1 MSVNETNQSNQIMP
15 LKQSVKPLTNEELLS
30 VAPSIFSEN
39 PIEGVSDKYAFVP
52 TYKLLDTF
60 RDAGYYPIMASESKV
75 RDEENQGYQKHI
87 IQFRSL
93 ENLLRPNAKDE
104 YEDIVLTNSHNRTSS
119 FIVDLAI
126 FRIVCSNM
134 LVVPSKS
141 FVHTSIVHVGF
152 TQEKVKN
159 AIDEVTSY
167 IPKIKEQVS
176 IFKSIYLTN
185 AEMQMLANA
194 AIDIRFDTNTHY
206 IKADELLKVNY
217 EEDEVNTLWSA
228 YNRIQESMIRGGV
241 KMKNL
246 VTNKNFTSKA
256 INGIDATIK
265 FNKELFSAVEQVAQL
280 KCDGYLVA

>member
-1 MSVNETNQSNQIMP
+1 MSLNPINKT
-15 LKQSVKPLTNEELLS
+15 VKPLSNDELFN

-39 PIEGVSDKYAFVP
+39 PIETVSDKYAFVP
-52 TYKLLDTF
+52 THKLLDIF
-60 RDAGYYPIMASESKV
+60 RDAGYYPIMASESKA
-75 RDEENQGYQKHI
+75 REENQGYQKHI

-141 FVHTSIVHVGF
+141 FVHHSIVHVGF
-152 TQEKVKN
+152 NKNKVKN
-159 AIDEVTSY
+159 AIAEVTSY
-167 IPKIKEQVS
+167 MPKIKELVAT
-176 IFKSIYLTN
+176 FKSIHLTK
-185 AEMQMLANA
+185 AEEQMLANA

-206 IKADELLKVNY
+206 IEADELLKVNY
-217 EEDEVNTLWSA
+217 EEDNVPTLWSA
-228 YNRIQESMIRGGV
+228 YNRIQEAMIRGGV

-246 VTNKNFTSKA
+246 ITNKTFTSKA

-265 FNKELFSAVEQVAQL
+265 FNKELFEAVQQVALL
-280 KCDGYLVA
+280 KTDYKAVA

>member
-1 MSVNETNQSNQIMP
+1 MSVNKINKT
-15 LKQSVKPLTNEELLS
+15 VKPLSNDELFK
-30 VAPSIFSEN
+30 VAPSIFSES
-39 PIEGVSDKYAFVP
+39 PIEIVSDKYSFVP

-60 RDAGYYPIMASESKV
+60 REAGYYPIMASESKA
-75 RDEENQGYQKHI
+75 REENQGYQKHI
-87 IQFRSL
+87 IHFRSL

-104 YEDIVLTNSHNRTSS
+104 YADIILTNSHNRTSS
-119 FIVDLAI
+119 FMVDLAI

-141 FVHTSIVHVGF
+141 FVHASIVHVGF

-159 AIDEVTSY
+159 AINEVTSY
-167 IPKIKEQVS
+167 MPKIKEIVAT
-176 IFKSIYLTN
+176 FKSISLTK
-185 AEMQMLANA
+185 AEEQMLANA

-217 EEDEVNTLWSA
+217 EEDYVPTLWSA
-228 YNRIQESMIRGGV
+228 YNRIQEAMIRGGV

-246 VTNKNFTSKA
+246 ITNKTFTSKA

-265 FNKELFSAVEQVAQL
+265 FNKELFEAVEQVALL
-280 KCDGYLVA
+280 KSDSKMVA

>member
-1 MSVNETNQSNQIMP
+1 MSVNPIN
-15 LKQSVKPLTNEELLS
+15 KRVKPLSNEELFDI
-30 VAPSIFSEN
+30 APSIFSEN

-60 RDAGYYPIMASESKV
+60 RDSGYYPINAGESKV

-119 FIVDLAI
+119 FIVDLAV

-152 TQEKVKN
+152 TEDKVKN
-159 AIDEVTSY
+159 AIKEVTSY
-167 IPKIKEQVS
+167 MPKIKEEVAK
-176 IFKSIYLTN
+176 FKSIYLTS
-185 AEMQMLANA
+185 AEEKMLANA

-206 IKADELLKVNY
+206 IEADELLKVNY
-217 EEDEVNTLWSA
+217 EEDYVPTLWSA
-228 YNRIQESMIRGGV
+228 YNRIQEAMIRGGV

-246 VTNKNFTSKA
+246 VTGKNFTSKA

-265 FNKELFSAVEQVAQL
+265 FNKELFEIVQNVALL
-280 KCDGYLVA
+280 KTNYKSVA

>member
-1 MSVNETNQSNQIMP
+1 MSVNQII
-15 LKQSVKPLTNEELLS
+15 KTVKPLSNEALFK
-30 VAPSIFSEN
+30 VAPSIFSES

-52 TYKLLDTF
+52 THKLLDIF

-134 LVVPSKS
+134 LVIPSKS
-141 FVHTSIVHVGF
+141 FVHHSIVHVGF

-159 AIDEVTSY
+159 AIAEVTSY
-167 IPKIKEQVS
+167 MPKIKEIVAN
-176 IFKSIYLTN
+176 FKSIHLTK
-185 AEMQMLANA
+185 AEEQMLANA

-217 EEDEVNTLWSA
+217 EEDYVPTLWSA
-228 YNRIQESMIRGGV
+228 YNRIQEAMIRGGV

-246 VTNKNFTSKA
+246 ITNKTFTSKA

-265 FNKELFSAVEQVAQL
+265 FNKELFEAVEQVALL
-280 KCDGYLVA
+280 KSNHNLAA

>member
-1 MSVNETNQSNQIMP
+1 MSVNPINKT
-15 LKQSVKPLTNEELLS
+15 VKPLSNDELLKF
-30 VAPSIFSEN
+30 APSIFSEN

-52 TYKLLDTF
+52 TFKLLDTF
-60 RDAGYYPIMASESKV
+60 RNAGYYPINAGESKV
-75 RDEENQGYQKHI
+75 RDEASEGYQKHI

-119 FIVDLAI
+119 FIVDLAV

-152 TQEKVKN
+152 TEQKVKN
-159 AIDEVTSY
+159 AIKEVTSY
-167 IPKIKEQVS
+167 MPKIKEEVAK
-176 IFKSIYLTN
+176 FKSIYLTS
-185 AEMQMLANA
+185 AEEQMLANA

-206 IKADELLKVNY
+206 IEADELLKVNY
-217 EEDEVNTLWSA
+217 EEDYVPTLWSA
-228 YNRIQESMIRGGV
+228 YNRIQEAMIRGGV

-246 VTNKNFTSKA
+246 VTGKNFTSKA

-265 FNKELFSAVEQVAQL
+265 FNKELFEIVQNVALL
-280 KCDGYLVA
+280 KTNYKSVA

>member
-1 MSVNETNQSNQIMP
+1 MSVNPINKT
-15 LKQSVKPLTNEELLS
+15 VKPLSNDELLKF
-30 VAPSIFSEN
+30 APSIFSEN

-52 TYKLLDTF
+52 TFKLLDTF
-60 RDAGYYPIMASESKV
+60 RNAGYYPINAGESKV
-75 RDEENQGYQKHI
+75 RDEASEGYQKHI

-119 FIVDLAI
+119 FIVDLAV

-152 TQEKVKN
+152 TEQKVKN
-159 AIDEVTSY
+159 AIKEVTSY
-167 IPKIKEQVS
+167 MPKIKEEVAK
-176 IFKSIYLTN
+176 FKSIYLTS
-185 AEMQMLANA
+185 AEEKMLANA

-206 IKADELLKVNY
+206 IEADELLKVNY
-217 EEDEVNTLWSA
+217 EEDYVPTLWSA
-228 YNRIQESMIRGGV
+228 YNRIQEAMIRGGV

-246 VTNKNFTSKA
+246 VTGKNFTSKA

-265 FNKELFSAVEQVAQL
+265 FNKELFEIVQNVALL
-280 KCDGYLVA
+280 KTNYKSVA

>member
-1 MSVNETNQSNQIMP
+1 MSVNSINKT
-15 LKQSVKPLTNEELLS
+15 VKPLSNDELLKF
-30 VAPSIFSEN
+30 APSIFSEN

-60 RDAGYYPIMASESKV
+60 RNAGYYPINAGESKV

-119 FIVDLAI
+119 FIVDLAV

-152 TQEKVKN
+152 TEQKVKN
-159 AIDEVTSY
+159 AIKEVTSY
-167 IPKIKEQVS
+167 MPKIKEEVAK
-176 IFKSIYLTN
+176 FKSIYLTS
-185 AEMQMLANA
+185 AEEQMLANA

-206 IKADELLKVNY
+206 IEADELLKVNY
-217 EEDEVNTLWSA
+217 EEDKTSTLWSA
-228 YNRIQESMIRGGV
+228 YNRIQEAMIRGGV

-246 VTNKNFTSKA
+246 VTGKNFTSKA

-265 FNKELFSAVEQVAQL
+265 FNKELFEIVQNVALL
-280 KCDGYLVA
+280 KTNYKSVA

>member
-1 MSVNETNQSNQIMP
+1 MSVNPINKT
-15 LKQSVKPLTNEELLS
+15 VKPLSNEELFNI
-30 VAPSIFSEN
+30 APSIFSEN

-60 RDAGYYPIMASESKV
+60 RDSGFYPIKAGESKV
-75 RDEENQGYQKHI
+75 RDEANDGYQKHI

-119 FIVDLAI
+119 FIVDLAV

-152 TQEKVKN
+152 TEQKVKN
-159 AIDEVTSY
+159 AIKEVTSY
-167 IPKIKEQVS
+167 MPKIKEEVAK
-176 IFKSIYLTN
+176 FKSIYLTS
-185 AEMQMLANA
+185 AEEQMLANA

-206 IKADELLKVNY
+206 IEADELLKVNY
-217 EEDEVNTLWSA
+217 EEDKTSTLWSA
-228 YNRIQESMIRGGV
+228 YNRIQEAMIRGGV

-246 VTNKNFTSKA
+246 VTGKNFTSKA

-265 FNKELFSAVEQVAQL
+265 FNKELFEIVQNVALL
-280 KCDGYLVA
+280 KTNYKSVA

>member
-1 MSVNETNQSNQIMP
+1 MSVNQIN
-15 LKQSVKPLTNEELLS
+15 KTVKPLSNEALFK

-39 PIEGVSDKYAFVP
+39 PIETVSDKYAFVP
-52 TYKLLDTF
+52 THKLLDIF
-60 RDAGYYPIMASESKV
+60 RDAGYYPIMASESKA
-75 RDEENQGYQKHI
+75 REENQGYQKHI
-87 IQFRSL
+87 ILFRSL

-141 FVHTSIVHVGF
+141 FVHASIVHVGF
-152 TQEKVKN
+152 TNEKVKN
-159 AIDEVTSY
+159 AINEVTSY
-167 IPKIKEQVS
+167 MPKIKEIVAT
-176 IFKSIYLTN
+176 FKSIHLTPS
-185 AEMQMLANA
+185 EEQMLANA

-206 IKADELLKVNY
+206 IEADELLKVNY
-217 EEDEVNTLWSA
+217 EEDNVPTLWSA
-228 YNRIQESMIRGGV
+228 YNRIQEAMIRGGV

-246 VTNKNFTSKA
+246 ITNKTFTSKA

-265 FNKELFSAVEQVAQL
+265 FNKELFEAVEQVALL
-280 KCDGYLVA
+280 KSNHNLAA

>member
-1 MSVNETNQSNQIMP
+1 MSVNKIFKT
-15 LKQSVKPLTNEELLS
+15 VKPLSNDELFN

-39 PIEGVSDKYAFVP
+39 PIETVSDKYAFVP
-52 TYKLLDTF
+52 TYKLLDSF
-60 RDAGYYPIMASESKV
+60 RDAGYYPIMASESKA
-75 RDEENQGYQKHI
+75 REENQGYQKHI

-141 FVHTSIVHVGF
+141 FVHHSIVHVGF

-159 AIDEVTSY
+159 AIAEVTSY
-167 IPKIKEQVS
+167 MPKIKEIVAT
-176 IFKSIYLTN
+176 FKSIHLTPS
-185 AEMQMLANA
+185 EEQMLANA
-194 AIDIRFDTNTHY
+194 AIDIRFDTNTHF

-217 EEDEVNTLWSA
+217 PEDNVPTLWSV
-228 YNRIQESMIRGGV
+228 YNRIQEAMIRGGV

-246 VTNKNFTSKA
+246 ITNKTFTSKA

-265 FNKELFSAVEQVAQL
+265 FNKELFEAVQQVALL
-280 KCDGYLVA
+280 KSNSKMVA

>member
-1 MSVNETNQSNQIMP
+1 MSVNSINKT
-15 LKQSVKPLTNEELLS
+15 VKPLSNDELLKF
-30 VAPSIFSEN
+30 APSIFSEN

-60 RDAGYYPIMASESKV
+60 RNAGYYPINAGESKV

-119 FIVDLAI
+119 FIVDLAV

-152 TQEKVKN
+152 TEQKVKN
-159 AIDEVTSY
+159 AIKEVTSY
-167 IPKIKEQVS
+167 MPKIKEEVAK
-176 IFKSIYLTN
+176 FKSIYLTS
-185 AEMQMLANA
+185 AEEQMLANA

-206 IKADELLKVNY
+206 IEADELLKVNY
-217 EEDEVNTLWSA
+217 EEDYVPTLWSA
-228 YNRIQESMIRGGV
+228 YNRIQEAMIRGGV

-246 VTNKNFTSKA
+246 VTGKNFTSKA

-265 FNKELFSAVEQVAQL
+265 FNKELFEIVQNVALL
-280 KCDGYLVA
+280 KTNYKSVA

>member
-1 MSVNETNQSNQIMP
+1 MSVNKIFKT
-15 LKQSVKPLTNEELLS
+15 VKPLSNDELFN

-39 PIEGVSDKYAFVP
+39 PIETVSDKYAFVP
-52 TYKLLDTF
+52 TYKLLDAF
-60 RDAGYYPIMASESKV
+60 RDAGYYPIMASESKA
-75 RDEENQGYQKHI
+75 REENQGYQKHI

-104 YEDIVLTNSHNRTSS
+104 YEHIVLTNSHNRTSS

-141 FVHTSIVHVGF
+141 FVHHSIVHVGF
-152 TQEKVKN
+152 TNEKVKN
-159 AIDEVTSY
+159 AIAEVTSY
-167 IPKIKEQVS
+167 MPKIKELVAT
-176 IFKSIYLTN
+176 FKSIHLTPS
-185 AEMQMLANA
+185 EEQMLANA

-217 EEDEVNTLWSA
+217 EEDNAPTLWSA
-228 YNRIQESMIRGGV
+228 YNRIQEAMIRGGV

-246 VTNKNFTSKA
+246 ITNKTFTSKA

-265 FNKELFSAVEQVAQL
+265 FNKELFEAVEQVALL
-280 KCDGYLVA
+280 KSNHNLAA

>member
-1 MSVNETNQSNQIMP
+1 MSVNKIFKT
-15 LKQSVKPLTNEELLS
+15 VKPLSNDELFN
-30 VAPSIFSEN
+30 VAPSIFSES

-60 RDAGYYPIMASESKV
+60 RDSGFYPIKAGESKV
-75 RDEENQGYQKHI
+75 RDEANDGYQKHI

-119 FIVDLAI
+119 FIVDLAV
-126 FRIVCSNM
+126 FRIICSNM

-152 TQEKVKN
+152 TEQKVKN
-159 AIDEVTSY
+159 AIKEVTSY
-167 IPKIKEQVS
+167 MPKIKEEVAK
-176 IFKSIYLTN
+176 FKSIYLTS
-185 AEMQMLANA
+185 AEEQMLANA

-206 IKADELLKVNY
+206 IEADELLKVNY
-217 EEDEVNTLWSA
+217 EEDYVPTLWSA
-228 YNRIQESMIRGGV
+228 YNRIQEAMIRGGV

-246 VTNKNFTSKA
+246 ITNKTFTSKA

-265 FNKELFSAVEQVAQL
+265 FNKELFEAVEQVALL
-280 KCDGYLVA
+280 KSNHNLVA

>member
-1 MSVNETNQSNQIMP
+1 MSVNQII
-15 LKQSVKPLTNEELLS
+15 KTVKPLSNDELFN
-30 VAPSIFSEN
+30 VAPSIFSES

-52 TYKLLDTF
+52 THKLLDIF

-141 FVHTSIVHVGF
+141 FVHHSIVHVGF
-152 TQEKVKN
+152 TNEKVKN
-159 AIDEVTSY
+159 AIAEVTSY
-167 IPKIKEQVS
+167 MPKIKEIVAT
-176 IFKSIYLTN
+176 FKSISLTK
-185 AEMQMLANA
+185 AEEQMLANA

-206 IKADELLKVNY
+206 IDANELLKVNY
-217 EEDEVNTLWSA
+217 EEDYVPTLWSA
-228 YNRIQESMIRGGV
+228 YNRIQEAMIRGGV

-246 VTNKNFTSKA
+246 VTNKTFTSKA

-265 FNKELFSAVEQVAQL
+265 FNKELFEAVEKVALL
-280 KCDGYLVA
+280 KSNHNLAA

>member
-1 MSVNETNQSNQIMP
+1 MSLNPINKT
-15 LKQSVKPLTNEELLS
+15 VKPLSNDELFN

-39 PIEGVSDKYAFVP
+39 PIETVSDKYAFVP
-52 TYKLLDTF
+52 THKLLDIF

-134 LVVPSKS
+134 LVIPSKS
-141 FVHTSIVHVGF
+141 FVHHSIVHVGF

-159 AIDEVTSY
+159 AIAEVTSY
-167 IPKIKEQVS
+167 MPKIKEIVAT
-176 IFKSIYLTN
+176 FKSIHLTPS
-185 AEMQMLANA
+185 EEQMLANA

-217 EEDEVNTLWSA
+217 PEDNAPTLWST
-228 YNRIQESMIRGGV
+228 YNRIQEAMIRGGV

-246 VTNKNFTSKA
+246 ITNKTFTSKA
-256 INGIDATIK
+256 ISGIDATIK
-265 FNKELFSAVEQVAQL
+265 FNKELFEAVEQVALL
-280 KCDGYLVA
+280 KSNSKMVA

>member
-1 MSVNETNQSNQIMP
+1 MSVNQII
-15 LKQSVKPLTNEELLS
+15 KTVKPLSNEALFK
-30 VAPSIFSEN
+30 VAPSIFSES

-52 TYKLLDTF
+52 THKLLDIF

-141 FVHTSIVHVGF
+141 FVHT
-152 TQEKVKN
+152 Q
-159 AIDEVTSY
+159 A
-167 IPKIKEQVS
+167 
-176 IFKSIYLTN
+176 
-185 AEMQMLANA
+185 
-194 AIDIRFDTNTHY
+194 
-206 IKADELLKVNY
+206 
-217 EEDEVNTLWSA
+217 
-228 YNRIQESMIRGGV
+228 
-241 KMKNL
+241 
-246 VTNKNFTSKA
+246 
-256 INGIDATIK
+256 
-265 FNKELFSAVEQVAQL
+265 
-280 KCDGYLVA
+280 

>member
-1 MSVNETNQSNQIMP
+1 MSVNKIFKT
-15 LKQSVKPLTNEELLS
+15 VKPLSNDELFK
-30 VAPSIFSEN
+30 VAPSIFSES
-39 PIEGVSDKYAFVP
+39 PIETVSDKYAFVP
-52 TYKLLDTF
+52 TFKLLDTF
-60 RDAGYYPIMASESKV
+60 RDAGYYPIMASESKA
-75 RDEENQGYQKHI
+75 REENQGYQKHI

-93 ENLLRPNAKDE
+93 ENLLRPNSKDE

-141 FVHTSIVHVGF
+141 FVHASIVHVGF
-152 TQEKVKN
+152 TNEKVKN
-159 AIDEVTSY
+159 AINEVTSY
-167 IPKIKEQVS
+167 MPKIKELVAT
-176 IFKSIYLTN
+176 FKSIHLTPS
-185 AEMQMLANA
+185 EEQMLANA

-217 EEDEVNTLWSA
+217 EEDNTPTLWSA
-228 YNRIQESMIRGGV
+228 YNRIQEAMIRGGV

-246 VTNKNFTSKA
+246 ITNKTFTSKA

-265 FNKELFSAVEQVAQL
+265 FNKELFEAVEQVALL
-280 KCDGYLVA
+280 KSNHKLVA

>member
-1 MSVNETNQSNQIMP
+1 MSVNKIIKT
-15 LKQSVKPLTNEELLS
+15 VKPLSNDELLN
-30 VAPSIFSEN
+30 VAPSIFSES
-39 PIEGVSDKYAFVP
+39 PIETVSNKYAFVP

-60 RDAGYYPIMASESKV
+60 REGGYYPIMASESKA
-75 RDEENQGYQKHI
+75 REENQGYQKHI
-87 IQFRSL
+87 ILFRSL

-141 FVHTSIVHVGF
+141 FIHHSIVHVGF
-152 TQEKVKN
+152 TQDKVKN
-159 AIDEVTSY
+159 AIAEVTSY
-167 IPKIKEQVS
+167 MPKIKEVVAN
-176 IFKSIYLTN
+176 FKSIHLTK
-185 AEMQMLANA
+185 AEEQMLANA

-217 EEDEVNTLWSA
+217 EEDYVPTLWSA
-228 YNRIQESMIRGGV
+228 YNRIQEAMIRGGV

-246 VTNKNFTSKA
+246 ITNKTFTSKA

-265 FNKELFSAVEQVAQL
+265 FNKELFEAVEQVALL
-280 KCDGYLVA
+280 KSNHNLAA

>member
-1 MSVNETNQSNQIMP
+1 MSVNKIFKT
-15 LKQSVKPLTNEELLS
+15 VKPLSNDELFK

-39 PIEGVSDKYAFVP
+39 PIETVSDKYAFVP

-60 RDAGYYPIMASESKV
+60 RDAGYYPIMASESKA
-75 RDEENQGYQKHI
+75 REKNQSYQKHI

-134 LVVPSKS
+134 LVVPSRS
-141 FVHTSIVHVGF
+141 FVHHSIVHVGF
-152 TQEKVKN
+152 NKEKVKQ
-159 AIDEVTSY
+159 AINEVTSY
-167 IPKIKEQVS
+167 MPKIKEIVAT
-176 IFKSIYLTN
+176 FKSIHLTY
-185 AEMQMLANA
+185 AEEQMLANA
-194 AIDIRFDTNTHY
+194 AIDIRFDTSTHY

-217 EEDEVNTLWSA
+217 EEDKASTLWSA
-228 YNRIQESMIRGGV
+228 YNRIQEAIIRGGV

-246 VTNKNFTSKA
+246 ITNKTFTSKA

-265 FNKELFSAVEQVAQL
+265 FNKELFEAVEQVALL
-280 KCDGYLVA
+280 KSNHNLAA

>member
-1 MSVNETNQSNQIMP
+1 MFKT
-15 LKQSVKPLTNEELLS
+15 VKPLSNDELFK
-30 VAPSIFSEN
+30 VAPSIFSES
-39 PIEGVSDKYAFVP
+39 PIESVSDKYAFVP

-60 RDAGYYPIMASESKV
+60 RDAGYYPIMASESKA
-75 RDEENQGYQKHI
+75 REENQGYQKHI

-141 FVHTSIVHVGF
+141 FVHHSIVHVGF
-152 TQEKVKN
+152 TNEKVKN
-159 AIDEVTSY
+159 AINEVTSY
-167 IPKIKEQVS
+167 MPKIKEIVAT
-176 IFKSIYLTN
+176 FKSIHLTPS
-185 AEMQMLANA
+185 EEQMLANA

-217 EEDEVNTLWSA
+217 PEDNAPTLWST
-228 YNRIQESMIRGGV
+228 YNRIQEAMIRGGV

-246 VTNKNFTSKA
+246 ITNKTFTSKA

-265 FNKELFSAVEQVAQL
+265 FNKELFEAVEQVALL
-280 KCDGYLVA
+280 KSDSKMVA

>member
-1 MSVNETNQSNQIMP
+1 MSVNKIFKT
-15 LKQSVKPLTNEELLS
+15 VKPLSNESLFK

-75 RDEENQGYQKHI
+75 REENQGYQKHI

-141 FVHTSIVHVGF
+141 FVHTSIVHIGF

-159 AIDEVTSY
+159 AIEEVTSY

>member
-1 MSVNETNQSNQIMP
+1 M
-15 LKQSVKPLTNEELLS
+15 
-30 VAPSIFSEN
+30 
-39 PIEGVSDKYAFVP
+39 
-52 TYKLLDTF
+52 
-60 RDAGYYPIMASESKV
+60 
-75 RDEENQGYQKHI
+75 
-87 IQFRSL
+87 
-93 ENLLRPNAKDE
+93 ENLLRPNVKDE

-141 FVHTSIVHVGF
+141 FVHASIVHVGF

-159 AIDEVTSY
+159 AIAEVTSY
-167 IPKIKEQVS
+167 MPKIKEIVAT
-176 IFKSIYLTN
+176 FKSIHLTPS
-185 AEMQMLANA
+185 EEQMLANA

-217 EEDEVNTLWSA
+217 EEDYAPTLWSA
-228 YNRIQESMIRGGV
+228 YNRIQEAMIRGGV

-246 VTNKNFTSKA
+246 VTNKYFTSKA

-265 FNKELFSAVEQVAQL
+265 FNKELFEAVEQVALL
-280 KCDGYLVA
+280 KSNHNLAA

>member
-1 MSVNETNQSNQIMP
+1 MSVNKIIKT
-15 LKQSVKPLTNEELLS
+15 VKPLSNDELLK

-52 TYKLLDTF
+52 TYKVLDTF
-60 RDAGYYPIMASESKV
+60 REAGYYPIMASESKV

-119 FIVDLAI
+119 FIVDLAV

-152 TQEKVKN
+152 TEQKVKN
-159 AIDEVTSY
+159 AIKEVTSY
-167 IPKIKEQVS
+167 MPKIKEEVAK
-176 IFKSIYLTN
+176 FKSIYLTS
-185 AEMQMLANA
+185 AEEQMLANA

-206 IKADELLKVNY
+206 IEADELLKVNY
-217 EEDEVNTLWSA
+217 EEDYVPTLWSA
-228 YNRIQESMIRGGV
+228 YNRIQEAMIRGGV

-246 VTNKNFTSKA
+246 VTGKNFTSKA

-265 FNKELFSAVEQVAQL
+265 FNKELFEIVQNVALL
-280 KCDGYLVA
+280 KTNYKSVA

>member
-1 MSVNETNQSNQIMP
+1 MSKNI
-15 LKQSVKPLTNEELLS
+15 KPLTNEELFK

-159 AIDEVTSY
+159 AIEEVTSY

-241 KMKNL
+241 KMRNL